1 MTQGGFNVYFSE
13 HLCMA
18 SSHVIKSK
26 NLKNHLLTLRNIFKK
41 KLWNSTNNCCYCL
54 TSNNVYTVRKCA
66 VGDSVPTLT
75 KSKKRGFELKLIES
89 IF

>member
-1 MTQGGFNVYFSE
+1 MLQ
-13 HLCMA
+13 A
-18 SSHVIKSK
+18 SKIRLFEEM
-26 NLKNHLLTLRNIFKK
+26 NLNQFEVNFALIQI
-41 KLWNSTNNCCYCL
+41 SD
-54 TSNNVYTVRKCA
+54 NVYTVRKCA